1 MYLRHS
7 NVLGRTPPFLPW
19 KSSLKISILRAFLS
33 LRKTL
38 VATFNET
45 GAPISRRYVVKQGV
59 IIRNVS
65 ETLQYSWSHS
75 SVFALEK

>member
-7 NVLGRTPPFLPW
+7 NILGRTPLFLPW

-45 GAPISRRYVVKQGV
+45 CALTSRKYVAEHGIMMPI
-59 IIRNVS
+59 IWH
-65 ETLQYSWSHS
+65 TL
-75 SVFALEK
+75 

>member
-7 NVLGRTPPFLPW
+7 NILGRTPPFLPS

-33 LRKTL
+33 LRKTF

-45 GAPISRRYVVKQGV
+45 CALTSRKYAAEHGIMIPI
-59 IIRNVS
+59 IWH
-65 ETLQYSWSHS
+65 TL
-75 SVFALEK
+75 

>member
-7 NVLGRTPPFLPW
+7 NILGRTPPFLPW

-38 VATFNET
+38 MATFNET
-45 GAPISRRYVVKQGV
+45 CALTSRKYVAEHG
-59 IIRNVS
+59 IMMLSIWY
-65 ETLQYSWSHS
+65 TL
-75 SVFALEK
+75 